1 MAGFQARLGPSGGD
15 HAARRRAARF
25 VLRGFAAR
33 TVSCANHGHGTIWPG
48 TGDLAVSDLYDR
60 DFYAWACEQA
70 GLLREGHLSG
80 ADVAHIA
87 EEIETLGRN
96 EKRELRSRL
105 SVLFLHLLKWR
116 HQPGRR
122 GRSWELSIANARD
135 ELAELLADSPSL
147 RATLPEAV
155 ASAYRRARLHA
166 EQQTGLPAG
175 TFPPECPWTFDQA
188 VADELP
194 GP

>member
-1 MAGFQARLGPSGGD
+1 MASSGSDQG
-15 HAARRRAARF
+15 
-25 VLRGFAAR
+25 
-33 TVSCANHGHGTIWPG
+33 NQP
-48 TGDLAVSDLYDR
+48 VSDLYDQ

-70 GLLREGHLSG
+70 GLLREGRLSG
-80 ADVAHIA
+80 ADIAHIA
-87 EEIETLGRN
+87 EEIEGLGRN

-105 SVLFLHLLKWR
+105 GVLFLHLLKW
-116 HQPGRR
+116 QYPPGRR

-147 RATLPEAV
+147 RAALPDAA

-166 EQQTGLPAG
+166 EQQTGLPAE
-175 TFPPECPWTFDQA
+175 TFPVECPWTFDQA
-188 VADELP
+188 MADVP

>member
-1 MAGFQARLGPSGGD
+1 M
-15 HAARRRAARF
+15 
-25 VLRGFAAR
+25 
-33 TVSCANHGHGTIWPG
+33 
-48 TGDLAVSDLYDR
+48 SDLYDR
-60 DFYAWACEQA
+60 DFYAWTREQA
-70 GLLREGHLSG
+70 DLLREGRLPG

-105 SVLFLHLLKWR
+105 SMLFLHLLKWQ
-116 HQPGRR
+116 HQPGRH

-135 ELAELLADSPSL
+135 ELAELLVDSPSL

-155 ASAYRRARLHA
+155 ASAYRRARLHT

-175 TFPPECPWTFDQA
+175 TFPIECPWTFDA
-188 VADELP
+188 AMAGAS